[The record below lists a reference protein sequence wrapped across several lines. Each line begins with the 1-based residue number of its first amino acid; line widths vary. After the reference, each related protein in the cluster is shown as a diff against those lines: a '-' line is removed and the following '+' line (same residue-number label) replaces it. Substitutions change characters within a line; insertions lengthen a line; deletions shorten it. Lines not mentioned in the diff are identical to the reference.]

1 MRKYIM
7 VVVIAAC
14 LALCAAV
21 WPQGEAVEET
31 PKPTQEIAVNT
42 PEAHIVPPEE
52 KAEVLPQT
60 EKENTEPPQP
70 EPSMETVPEPE
81 ATPTVT
87 PVVPEVQPTPEPN
100 PAVEPTPEP
109 APAQT
114 VGDSQPSDMVYVP
127 GFGWLE
133 SQGEGTV
140 IHDDM
145 MYENGNKVGIMGSSE

>member
-7 VVVIAAC
+7 AVAIAVC
-14 LALCAAV
+14 LALCAIV
-21 WPQGEAVEET
+21 WPQGEVVEET
-31 PKPTQEIAVNT
+31 PQPTQEIAVNT

-52 KAEVLPQT
+52 TTEVLPQT
-60 EKENTEPPQP
+60 EKENTEPQQP
-70 EPSMETVPEPE
+70 EPPMETVPEPE
-81 ATPTVT
+81 ATPTAR
-87 PVVPEVQPTPEPN
+87 PVVPEVQPTPELTPTSK
-100 PAVEPTPEP
+100 PVSEPT
-109 APAQT
+109 PAQT
-114 VGDSQPSDMVYVP
+114 VVAPQPGDMVYVP